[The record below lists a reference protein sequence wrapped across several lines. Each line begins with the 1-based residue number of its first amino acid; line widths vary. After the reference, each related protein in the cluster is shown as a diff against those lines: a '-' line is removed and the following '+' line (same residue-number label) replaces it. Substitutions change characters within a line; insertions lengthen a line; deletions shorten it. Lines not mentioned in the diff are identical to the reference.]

1 MKERIVV
8 ALGGNAILS
17 AGQRGTA
24 EEQRENIYIACQAIA
39 GLICAGH
46 EVVVTHGNGPQVGAV
61 LLQNALAA
69 EVTPAMPLDVC
80 GAATQGQLGYAIQQ
94 TLSNIL
100 RERGLPKLVVSLV
113 TQVEVSAEDP
123 AFGNPTKPIGSF
135 YSQAQAE
142 EFTRERGWVMKE
154 DKARGGWRRVVP
166 SPDPISIV
174 EKEAVSG
181 LLHVGAV
188 VIASGGGGVP
198 VVSVHGIRR
207 GLEAVIDKDLAGQR
221 LAQDV
226 GASTFMILTDVPNVA
241 IHFGTPQQINLGKL
255 SLAEAE
261 QYRAE
266 GHFAAGSM
274 GPKVHAAIRFVQQG
288 GGRAI
293 ITCLAEAEHAAEGK
307 AGTVITL

>member
-24 EEQRENIYIACQAIA
+24 EEQRENIRIACQAIA
-39 GLICAGH
+39 DLICSGH

-61 LLQNALAA
+61 LLQNELAA
-69 EVTPAMPLDVC
+69 EATPAMPLDVC

-100 RERGLPKLVVSLV
+100 NDRGFPRLVVSLV
-113 TQVEVSAEDP
+113 TQVEVSADDP
-123 AFGNPTKPIGSF
+123 AFANPTKPIGLF
-135 YSQAQAE
+135 YQQADAE
-142 EFTRERGWVMKE
+142 AFASERGWVLKE
-154 DKARGGWRRVVP
+154 DKVRGGWRRVVP
-166 SPDPISIV
+166 SPDPLSIV
-174 EKEAVSG
+174 EKRAVSR
-181 LLHVGAV
+181 LLDDGAV
-188 VIASGGGGVP
+188 VIASGGGGIP
-198 VVSVHGIRR
+198 VVSVGEKRQGI
-207 GLEAVIDKDLAGQR
+207 EAVIDKDLAGQR

-241 IHFGTPQQINLGKL
+241 IRFGTPQQLNLGKISL
-255 SLAEAE
+255 SEAVRY
-261 QYRAE
+261 QHD

-274 GPKVHAAIRFVQQG
+274 GPKVQAAVRFVQQG

-293 ITCLAEAEHAAEGK
+293 ITSLTDAEKAVEGL